1 MMKENTAFDRLLDRV
16 RMQKSDSTAKRYVTN
31 INQFQSWLTEQRD
44 GKSVF
49 EADVIDV
56 EDNLAFMDN
65 EGYAPSS
72 ITVRQAGL
80 SAFYDEVIKF
90 IDTGRLNGYEM
101 DENPAREAS
110 YKPEDTDSVKTQET
124 KDEVYHLKPEQVDD
138 LAESVATP
146 TLRNEL
152 IVRVLF
158 QTGLRRGELKDI
170 KLDDITRQN
179 HTIRIRAE
187 KSHRNRVVGY
197 RPSLENLLG
206 PWIDGGYRDS
216 QYYADDSPYLFP
228 TNNAEQISGQSITRT
243 VRQAADNA
251 DIQEV
256 YSVDMNGLERVKVTP
271 HVLRHSFAM
280 EAVRQGWNIHTLK
293 NALGHK
299 DLETTSIYLHSDEE
313 AVKEAYRLKGPG
325 GRNES

>member
-1 MMKENTAFDRLLDRV
+1 MDEDTAFDRLLDRV
-16 RMQKSDSTAKRYVTN
+16 RMQKSESTAKRYVTN
-31 INQFQSWLTEQRD
+31 INQFRDWLREHRAE
-44 GKSVF
+44 KSVF

-56 EDNLAFMDN
+56 EDNLSYMDD

-72 ITVRQAGL
+72 ITVRQAAL
-80 SAFYDEVIKF
+80 SAFYEEVAKF
-90 IDTGRLNGYEM
+90 INTGRLDGYDM
-101 DENPAREAS
+101 DDNPAKEAH

-138 LAESVATP
+138 LAENVPSP

-152 IVRVLF
+152 IIRLLF
-158 QTGLRRGELKDI
+158 QTGVRRGELVNIELGDI
-170 KLDDITRQN
+170 NRQD

-187 KSHRNRVVGY
+187 KSHRNRIVGY
-197 RPSLENLLG
+197 RPTLENLLG

-216 QYYADDSPYLFP
+216 QYYADESPYLFP
-228 TNNAEQISGQSITRT
+228 TNNAEQIAGYSITRI

-251 DIQEV
+251 DIQEA
-256 YSVDMNGLERVKVTP
+256 YTVDMNGLERVKVTP

-313 AVKEAYRLKGPG
+313 AVKEAYRLNGPG
-325 GRNES
+325 GRTK